1 MLFVFLTKRYRLQL
15 QNLQLYA
22 NASAENLESSD
33 FRVVTKKKKS
43 KKRRNSLLGR
53 RQQYSNDP
61 HNSEFHR
68 TQSPELRRKSACSV
82 PHSEKSND
90 SSDVDSVHSLP
101 IDTNRINRDS
111 EPLKDDINL
120 PISYADIAKNC
131 NSLERPKWNRP
142 PSERRTSE
150 KTKEKVE
157 KTPPPPVTPPVKIV
171 VNDNNTPTQII
182 KQKSPQ
188 ASPAQPP
195 PVVVAAPIPSP
206 KQTPTTPPTVEKS
219 PNVPTQP
226 VKNSSSPPDV
236 NYMQNWPCIQ
246 NHKAPPPVPEVK
258 TKNQQ
263 NTNKPIK
270 NNIKNMKNAQMF
282 INKPQS
288 IKNTHVNIINDN
300 INNNLPVSRIL
311 IRNKTVIMETYSFAS
326 GRRM

>member
-1 MLFVFLTKRYRLQL
+1 M
-15 QNLQLYA
+15 QLYA

-111 EPLKDDINL
+111 ESLKDDINL
-120 PISYADIAKNC
+120 PISYADIAKNS

-142 PSERRTSE
+142 PSERRSGE
-150 KTKEKVE
+150 KAKEKIE
-157 KTPPPPVTPPVKIV
+157 KTPPPTVSPPVKIV
-171 VNDNNTPTQII
+171 VNDNNAPTEAT
-182 KQKSPQ
+182 KQKSQ
-188 ASPAQPP
+188 QTSPVQP
-195 PVVVAAPIPSP
+195 PVVVAPIPIHSP
-206 KQTPTTPPTVEKS
+206 KQTPQIPTSPPIIEK
-219 PNVPTQP
+219 PP
-226 VKNSSSPPDV
+226 VKNPSPPDV
-236 NYMQNWPCIQ
+236 SYIQNWPCIQ
-246 NHKAPPPVPEVK
+246 NHKIPVPEVK
-258 TKNQQ
+258 SKNQQ

-270 NNIKNMKNAQMF
+270 NNIKNMKNTQMF

-288 IKNTHVNIINDN
+288 IKNIHVNIINDN
-300 INNNLPVSRIL
+300 INNNLPVC
-311 IRNKTVIMETYSFAS
+311 TSFLRSNAPHLE
-326 GRRM
+326 MIEI